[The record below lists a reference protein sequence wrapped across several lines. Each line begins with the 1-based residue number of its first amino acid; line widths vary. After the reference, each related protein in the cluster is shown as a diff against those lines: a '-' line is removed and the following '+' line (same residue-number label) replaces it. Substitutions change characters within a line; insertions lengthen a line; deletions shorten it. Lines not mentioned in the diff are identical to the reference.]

1 MVRLPRPA
9 SPPCFLALLLC
20 ALLAGDTAGQTIRGR
35 VTDRATGEPLQG
47 VTLTSYR
54 TERPDSAVSS
64 TTSGRNGFVLK
75 LRDAGE
81 FVLEARH
88 LGFGTLRTPPVNVL
102 AGETVELEFALAV
115 DAIALDPVIIQSD
128 RAAGIAATAGLD
140 FNFRYYSGLGTFV
153 LREDLERMPD
163 RRLDQIL
170 TDLGGVVIQY
180 TGHGDPVP
188 QMRRAPVSIGRRPNV
203 SRRDMETPEGSFAQM
218 AECLPNLYV
227 DGAPWVRIHDNL
239 VSRVPIQGVRD
250 FFSFRSADIEAIELY
265 RSAAQTPALFGG
277 GDALCGVIAVWLRRG

>member
-1 MVRLPRPA
+1 MVRLPRSA
-9 SPPCFLALLLC
+9 SLPCFLPLLLC
-20 ALLAGDTAGQTIRGR
+20 ALLADDTAGQTIRGR

-47 VTLTSYR
+47 VTVTGYR

-64 TTSGRNGFVLK
+64 TTSGRSGFVLR
-75 LRDAGE
+75 LREAGE
-81 FVLEARH
+81 FVLEARN
-88 LGFGTLRTPPVNVL
+88 LGFGTLRTPPVSV
-102 AGETVELEFALAV
+102 AGETVELQFALAV

-128 RAAGIAATAGLD
+128 RAAGIAATAGPD

-163 RRLDQIL
+163 RKLDQIL
-170 TDLGGVVIQY
+170 TDLGGVVIHY

-188 QMRRAPVSIGRRPNV
+188 QMRRAPVSIGRRANV

-227 DGAPWVRIHDNL
+227 DGAPLGAHPPT
-239 VSRVPIQGVRD
+239 S
-250 FFSFRSADIEAIELY
+250 
-265 RSAAQTPALFGG
+265 SAACRSRA
-277 GDALCGVIAVWLRRG
+277 CGTSSPSAARTSRRSSSTAARPRPPRCSAVGMRCAA

>member
-1 MVRLPRPA
+1 MRLLPRSLPRL
-9 SPPCFLALLLC
+9 SPVLMCVV
-20 ALLAGDTAGQTIRGR
+20 LAGDAAAQTIRGK
-35 VTDRATGEPLQG
+35 VEDRATGEPLQG
-47 VTLTSYR
+47 VTITGYR
-54 TERPDSAVSS
+54 VERPDSAVST
-64 TTSGRNGFVLK
+64 TTSGRNGFVLR
-75 LRDAGE
+75 LREPGE

-128 RAAGIAATAGLD
+128 RASGLAAAAGPD
-140 FNFRYYSGLGTFV
+140 FNYRYYSGLGTFL
-153 LREDLERMPD
+153 LREDLEQMPD

-170 TDLGGVVIQY
+170 TDLGGVVVQY

-203 SRRDMETPEGSFAQM
+203 SRRDLETPEGSFAQM

-227 DGAPWVRIHDNL
+227 DAAPWVRIHDNL
-239 VSRVPIQGVRD
+239 VSRVPIQAVRD
-250 FFSFRSADIEAIELY
+250 FFSLRSADIEAIELY
-265 RSAAQTPALFGG
+265 RSAAQAPALFGG